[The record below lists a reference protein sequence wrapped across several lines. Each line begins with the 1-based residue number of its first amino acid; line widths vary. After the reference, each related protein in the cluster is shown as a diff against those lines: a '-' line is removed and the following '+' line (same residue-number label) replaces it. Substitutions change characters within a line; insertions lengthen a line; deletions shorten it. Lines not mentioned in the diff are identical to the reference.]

1 MACSAGDIH
10 CCITS
15 FVIMVT
21 HTVLLNIKVGKFIVT
36 ALMIT
41 NESSGWVLLFGLT
54 PSATRR

>member
-1 MACSAGDIH
+1 MLCSPELLMACSAGDIH

-21 HTVLLNIKVGKFIVT
+21 HTVLLNRKVGKFIVT

-41 NESSGWVLLFGLT
+41 NESSG
-54 PSATRR
+54 